1 MNKEQLIKERSDL
14 ATALRNGHIT
24 VNEYSGIY
32 NSLSQRIKRYELES
46 EQKISDLKIQL
57 DYFQNTCNY
66 AKAQETF
73 LELRKA
79 QNN

>member
-1 MNKEQLIKERSDL
+1 MEQTAVEFLEQELDKNFEIRGNSFLFDKILKQAKEMEKEQR
-14 ATALRNGHIT
+14 
-24 VNEYSGIY
+24 
-32 NSLSQRIKRYELES
+32 
-46 EQKISDLKIQL
+46 ISDLKSQL

-79 QNN
+79 QNNN